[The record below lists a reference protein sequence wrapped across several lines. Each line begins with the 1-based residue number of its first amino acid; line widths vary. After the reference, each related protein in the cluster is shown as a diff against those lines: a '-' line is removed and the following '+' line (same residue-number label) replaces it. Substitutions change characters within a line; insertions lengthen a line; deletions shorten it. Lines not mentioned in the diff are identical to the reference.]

1 MSIVEYQ
8 GKKPKIGEGVFLAPG
23 SWIIGDVTLGDKVTV
38 WTGAVIR
45 GDDNKVTIGARSTV
59 LENCIVEAPTGNPVE
74 IGEDVI
80 ISHGAIVH
88 GAKVKDR
95 ALVGINATILDGAIV
110 GRGAIIAACALVAP
124 RKEMPDNM
132 LAVGIPAKPVREI
145 RQTERDNVVKEH
157 ARTMAKGALYKKI
170 YSK

>member
-23 SWIIGDVTLGDKVTV
+23 SWIIGDVTLGDGATV

-80 ISHGAIVH
+80 ISHGAVVH
-88 GAKVKDR
+88 GATVKDH

-110 GRGAIIAACALVAP
+110 GKGAIIAACALVAP

-132 LAVGIPAKPVREI
+132 LAIGIPAKSVREI
-145 RQTERDNVVKEH
+145 REAERENVVKEH
-157 ARTMAKGALYKKI
+157 ARIMAKGAVYKKI
-170 YSK
+170 YSQ